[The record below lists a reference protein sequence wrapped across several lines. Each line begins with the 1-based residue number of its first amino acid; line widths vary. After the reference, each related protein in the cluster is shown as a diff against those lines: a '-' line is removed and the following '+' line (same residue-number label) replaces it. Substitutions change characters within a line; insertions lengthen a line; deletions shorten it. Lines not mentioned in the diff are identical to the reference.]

1 MPKIVFTKD
10 NLPKV
15 LSILDKW
22 RGKLTM
28 DLFCEEVAKELGVE
42 SIDRGTMYAQGEIK
56 AAFQI
61 KKEKLRLI
69 SDATPDKESTIEML
83 LKEKAADQS
92 KIDRL
97 EDMLIK
103 FKEQFVRWQK
113 NLYMMSGVDLDRLNK
128 ELEAPLPSIKRK

>member
-28 DLFCEEVAKELGVE
+28 DLFIEEVAKELGVE
-42 SIDRGTMYAQGEIK
+42 SIDRGTIYAQEEIK
-56 AAFQI
+56 VAFQI
-61 KKEKLRLI
+61 KKKKLRLI
-69 SDATPDKESTIEML
+69 SDDTPDKDSTIEML
-83 LKEKAADQS
+83 LTEKAADKS

-97 EDMLIK
+97 EDKLNK
-103 FKEQFVRWQK
+103 YKEQFVRWQN
-113 NLYMMSGVDLDRLNK
+113 NLYMMPGVDLDRLNK
-128 ELEAPLPSIKRK
+128 ELDAPLPPIKRK

>member
-42 SIDRGTMYAQGEIK
+42 SIDRGTIYAKKEIK
-56 AAFQI
+56 AAFQM

-69 SDATPDKESTIEML
+69 SDDTPDKESTIEML
-83 LKEKAADQS
+83 LKEMAADKS

-97 EDMLIK
+97 EDGLK
-103 FKEQFVRWQK
+103 KYKQQFVRWQK
-113 NLYMMSGVDLDRLNK
+113 NLYMMPGVDLDKLNK
-128 ELEAPLPSIKRK
+128 EIDEPLPPIKRK